1 MNVLKTK
8 MKRVLFVMFMLIAC
22 VSFTACGGKKNEN
35 ALVGKWS
42 AVRNEDEI
50 LIYNDDGTYIYDTPN
65 GNNASGSYKVSDNEI
80 QMTSDASGLGADMNH
95 VSGVHEFKLDGES
108 LLFSELG
115 AAAKEYTKVK

>member
-1 MNVLKTK
+1 MKKSRITKCIVIMWCLVCVL
-8 MKRVLFVMFMLIAC
+8 L
-22 VSFTACGGKKNEN
+22 TACGSKKNEN

-42 AVRNEDEI
+42 AVRNEEEI
-50 LIYNDDGTYIYDTPN
+50 LIFNDDGTYMYDTPN

-95 VSGVHEFKLDGES
+95 VSGVHEFTLDGES
-108 LLFSELG
+108 LLFSEFG